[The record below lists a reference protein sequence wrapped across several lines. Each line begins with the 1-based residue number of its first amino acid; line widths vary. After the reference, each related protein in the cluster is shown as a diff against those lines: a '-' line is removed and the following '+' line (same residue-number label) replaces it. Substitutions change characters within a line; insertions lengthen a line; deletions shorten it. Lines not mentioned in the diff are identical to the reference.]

1 MMCQQFILF
10 YKQFNF
16 FVMFSVSPG
25 QIHIAINRKK
35 RCEMCQKISPNT
47 YFMYLRLAYENT
59 VKSTIHLL
67 HNTLKIDVVRFSV
80 SPGHIYI
87 ALYRKIKF
95 RMRLKYHQ
103 TMISNLWDWHMK
115 TIPGP
120 QLIIFHKTLKMI
132 YASFSVSPGHIY
144 DAIYSQIKCKMN
156 MKLPPNTNFIY
167 LGLTF
172 ENKDK
177 STTIY
182 SIS

>member
-1 MMCQQFILF
+1 MKIRLSQQFI
-10 YKQFNF
+10 
-16 FVMFSVSPG
+16 
-25 QIHIAINRKK
+25 
-35 RCEMCQKISPNT
+35 
-47 YFMYLRLAYENT
+47 
-59 VKSTIHLL
+59 LL

-120 QLIIFHKTLKMI
+120 QLIIFHKTLTMI